1 MDNTDKNV
9 IDKNILASTHI
20 SFLFGAGVN
29 GSALPQLGD
38 FSETYCKLEEFGV
51 DISSGIEAAIDKIED
66 DEKRSSVKEVF
77 INEFQKYHTAA
88 LENEKFEKNESI
100 KNIERLLK
108 KIYLVAYEAQNRNPS
123 MKQINIYT
131 LNYDTII
138 EKNLAK
144 LGYLYNS
151 ISASNNSTKAGLMDV
166 MV

>member
-77 INEFQKYHTAA
+77 INEFQNPHDLNKIRKAVAFLDQNAMDSLTVLGPGECIVSGSGIKMPSFIKIEQ
-88 LENEKFEKNESI
+88 LEKQFRPNSENVILFGEEGIFES
-100 KNIERLLK
+100 
-108 KIYLVAYEAQNRNPS
+108 V
-123 MKQINIYT
+123 
-131 LNYDTII
+131 
-138 EKNLAK
+138 
-144 LGYLYNS
+144 
-151 ISASNNSTKAGLMDV
+151 
-166 MV
+166 